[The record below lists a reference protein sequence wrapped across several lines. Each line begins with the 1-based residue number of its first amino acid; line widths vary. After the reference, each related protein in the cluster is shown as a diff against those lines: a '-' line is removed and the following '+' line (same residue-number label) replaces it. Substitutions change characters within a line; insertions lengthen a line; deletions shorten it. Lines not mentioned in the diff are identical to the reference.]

1 MWEWIFHPLEPNM
14 IKTENET
21 RIDFRK
27 AVIGGLLAW
36 VIQALVLWIF
46 KIP

>member
-1 MWEWIFHPLEPNM
+1 M

-21 RIDFRK
+21 RLDVRN

-36 VIQALVLWIF
+36 IMQALVLWIF
-46 KIP
+46 RLP